1 MGFGPKGGLSL
12 FDETFPNEDVTSAS
26 RRLQEGSTKPP
37 WGWVKP
43 SRRLREGFSVSSRSL
58 QRPRRFHE
66 ALVKTLREGA
76 TASPLRECFMKAPWG
91 LHEAFAK
98 TSRKHSAKVGSKG
111 LRDCSVR
118 ASRSTHGVSAGS
130 RLRDGTATSS
140 RRDHYGGFMNP
151 SFEAFVDPSDGFHD
165 KPRTSSNR
173 EGQYAPP
180 EAWIVGE
187 PRM

>member
-1 MGFGPKGGLSL
+1 M
-12 FDETFPNEDVTSAS
+12 T
-26 RRLQEGSTKPP
+26 PP

-43 SRRLREGFSVSSRSL
+43 SRRLREGFLVSSR
-58 QRPRRFHE
+58 RPRRLHE
-66 ALVKTLREGA
+66 ALVKTSRTFREGA
-76 TASPLRECFMKAPWG
+76 TASPLRECFMKAPRG
-91 LHEAFAK
+91 LHEAFPK
-98 TSRKHSAKVGSKG
+98 TSRRHSAKVGSKR

-118 ASRSTHGVSAGS
+118 ASRSTRGVSAES

-165 KPRTSSNR
+165 KPGTPSNR

-180 EAWIVGE
+180 EAWIVWVNLE
-187 PRM
+187 CNLLLRPS